1 MQSKENGKAFYANSL
16 NLIRL
21 IAAMQVMYGHIT
33 AHLHIDMPEWISETI
48 SFFYG
53 VPIFF
58 GLSGYLVWRSL
69 EKSSGFREYSL
80 KRALRIFPELWV
92 AVIIELAAI
101 LLTYDKSGG
110 VFSY

>member
-1 MQSKENGKAFYANSL
+1 MTNKGRTGTFYDNSL
-16 NLIRL
+16 GLIRL
-21 IAAMQVMYGHIT
+21 IAAIDVMYYHIIY
-33 AHLHIDMPEWISETI
+33 HLHIDMPDWISETI

-53 VPIFF
+53 VPILF

-69 EKSSGFREYSL
+69 ERSNSFREYSL